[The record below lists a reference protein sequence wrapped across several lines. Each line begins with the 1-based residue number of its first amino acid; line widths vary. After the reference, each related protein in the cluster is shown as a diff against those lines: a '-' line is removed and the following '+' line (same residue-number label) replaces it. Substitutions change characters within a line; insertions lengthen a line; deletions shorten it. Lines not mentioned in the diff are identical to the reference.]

1 MGLDHWIE
9 RRLPVGDHK
18 KELICCWRKEPAIHD
33 WFERLAEN
41 KGIEFESFNCVPV
54 RIKKKDIEQLIKDI
68 INDNLDYGRTG
79 FLFGSNIMEPNELNE
94 WKQDRIYELE
104 ELLQT
109 MKDGKDY
116 AYKYYYNSWW

>member
-1 MGLDHWIE
+1 MGLDHGIE
-9 RRLPVGDHK
+9 RRLPHRDQNE
-18 KELICCWRKEPAIHD
+18 ELISWRKEPAIHD
-33 WFERLAEN
+33 WFERLAVN

-54 RIKKKDIEQLIKDI
+54 RIKKKHIKRLIEDIK
-68 INDNLDYGRTG
+68 NDNLDYGRVG
-79 FLFGSNIMEPNELNE
+79 FFFGSNIMEPDELNE
-94 WKQDRIYELE
+94 WKQARITELS

>member
-18 KELICCWRKEPAIHD
+18 EELICWRKEPAIHD
-33 WFERLAEN
+33 WFEKLAVE
-41 KGIEFESFNCVPV
+41 KGIEFESFNGVPV
-54 RIKKKDIEQLIKDI
+54 RIKKKDIKQLIEDI
-68 INDNLDYGRTG
+68 NNDNLDYGRVG
-79 FLFGSNIMEPNELNE
+79 FFFGSNIMEPEDLAE
-94 WKQDRIYELE
+94 WKQDKITELS

-109 MKDGKDY
+109 MKYGKDF

>member
-18 KELICCWRKEPAIHD
+18 EELIYWRKEPAIHD
-33 WFERLAEN
+33 WFERLAVER
-41 KGIEFESFNCVPV
+41 GMEFESFNCIPV
-54 RIKKKDIEQLIKDI
+54 RVKKRHIKQLIKDI
-68 INDNLDYGRTG
+68 TNDNLDYGRAG
-79 FLFGSNIMEPNELNE
+79 FFFGSNIMEPEDLAE
-94 WKQDRIYELE
+94 WKQDRITELS

>member
-9 RRLPVGDHK
+9 RRLPHRDQK
-18 KELICCWRKEPAIHD
+18 EELISWRKEPAIHD
-33 WFERLAEN
+33 WFERLAVE

-54 RIKKKDIEQLIKDI
+54 RIKKKHIKRLIKDI
-68 INDNLDYGRTG
+68 INDNLDYGRSG
-79 FLFGSNIMEPNELNE
+79 FFFGSNIMVPDELAE
-94 WKQDRIYELE
+94 WKQDRITELS

-109 MKDGKDY
+109 MKDGKDF

>member
-9 RRLPVGDHK
+9 RRLPVADHK
-18 KELICCWRKEPAIHD
+18 EELIYWRKEPAIHD
-33 WFERLAEN
+33 WFEKLAID
-41 KGIEFESFNCVPV
+41 KGIKFESFNCVPV
-54 RIKKKDIEQLIKDI
+54 RIKKKHIKWLIEDIT
-68 INDNLDYGRTG
+68 NDKLDYGRVG
-79 FLFGSNIMEPNELNE
+79 FFLGYKHLAE
-94 WKQDRIYELE
+94 WKQARISELE

>member
-9 RRLPVGDHK
+9 RRLPHRDQK
-18 KELICCWRKEPAIHD
+18 EELISWRKEPAIHD
-33 WFERLAEN
+33 WFERLAVE

-54 RIKKKDIEQLIKDI
+54 RIKKKHIKQLIEDI
-68 INDNLDYGRTG
+68 INDSLDYGRVG
-79 FLFGSNIMEPNELNE
+79 FFFGSNIMEPDELAE
-94 WKQDRIYELE
+94 WKQDRITELS

-109 MKDGKDY
+109 MKDGKDF

>member
-9 RRLPVGDHK
+9 RRLPVKDYK
-18 KELICCWRKEPAIHD
+18 EELIYWRKEPAIHD
-33 WFERLAEN
+33 WFQKLAVK

-54 RIKKKDIEQLIKDI
+54 RIKKKHIKQLIEDI
-68 INDNLDYGRTG
+68 INDNLDYGRVG
-79 FLFGSNIMEPNELNE
+79 FFFGSNIMEPDELAE
-94 WKQDRIYELE
+94 WKQDRITELS

-109 MKDGKDY
+109 MKDGKDF

>member
-9 RRLPVGDHK
+9 RKLPHRDQK
-18 KELICCWRKEPAIHD
+18 EELISWRKEPAIHD
-33 WFERLAEN
+33 WFERLAVE

-54 RIKKKDIEQLIKDI
+54 RIKKKHIKQLIEDI
-68 INDNLDYGRTG
+68 INDNLDYGRSG
-79 FLFGSNIMEPNELNE
+79 FFFGSSIMEPDELAE
-94 WKQDRIYELE
+94 WKQDRITELS

-109 MKDGKDY
+109 MKDGKDF

>member
-9 RRLPVGDHK
+9 RKLPHRDQK
-18 KELICCWRKEPAIHD
+18 EELISWRKEPAIHD
-33 WFERLAEN
+33 WFERLAVE

-54 RIKKKDIEQLIKDI
+54 RIKKKDIKQLIKDI
-68 INDNLDYGRTG
+68 INDNLDYGRSG
-79 FLFGSNIMEPNELNE
+79 FFFGSSIMEPDELAE
-94 WKQDRIYELE
+94 WKQDRITELS

-109 MKDGKDY
+109 MKDGKDF

>member
-9 RRLPVGDHK
+9 RKLPAKDQ
-18 KELICCWRKEPAIHD
+18 KEELLYWRKEPAIHD
-33 WFERLAEN
+33 WFERLAVD

-54 RIKKKDIEQLIKDI
+54 RIKKKDIKQLIEDI
-68 INDNLDYGRTG
+68 KNDNLDYGRVG
-79 FLFGSNIMEPNELNE
+79 FFFGSNIMEPEDLAE
-94 WKQDRIYELE
+94 WKHERISELSQ
-104 ELLQT
+104 LLQT